1 MLLAQSD
8 QQQDLLNEVRAIRPK
23 FQSPASLSRDGSTAE
38 ENTSVDEPKYAPELN
53 DSPTRTHHQ
62 SSIFSD
68 SVSYHTP
75 KRRPSEYGRLEVKN
89 FSTRFNVTVGIPR
102 LTSKHNGPLQP
113 DYILARAVSDTG
125 SANSTIS
132 HKMITRHNIGHLT
145 QKLGRK
151 KEWTLA
157 DGNGKMTSEATV
169 KLTWYNTHDAMRS
182 YTTEFYI
189 VEVDIYDILLGG
201 DFYREY
207 GPLKGDGSKEQF
219 MMGHFDIPW
228 RSRGTLYFS
237 LPSSLESSIT

>member
-1 MLLAQSD
+1 
-8 QQQDLLNEVRAIRPK
+8 
-23 FQSPASLSRDGSTAE
+23 
-38 ENTSVDEPKYAPELN
+38 
-53 DSPTRTHHQ
+53 
-62 SSIFSD
+62 
-68 SVSYHTP
+68 
-75 KRRPSEYGRLEVKN
+75 VKN

-102 LTSKHNGPLQP
+102 LTSKHNEPPQP

-157 DGNGKMTSEATV
+157 DGNGKMNSEATV

-237 LPSSLESSIT
+237 LPSSLESFIT